1 MSDEALREVEGLL
14 EAQLRQVEETNKR
27 SMIIGGVVVLL
38 FGGYL
43 FWAHAQLSKL
53 LDPEGLALAATGA
66 ALEAMPQASA
76 ALRAVVVDG
85 APDIAAGASTALVD
99 MLPAYRQV
107 LEDEMAPVVDE
118 VTGVLAQTTVQ
129 QMVKAAKERK
139 AAGKELTEA
148 DKQLALQQASDAV
161 VTRFDTLIEEAM
173 DEPMENDG
181 PTPREAIEA
190 SLEQLV
196 TIDRGLRRVVRG
208 QGDPQEREL
217 LLVWIDLIS
226 QYQADANVA
235 AAAEHTQ
242 KENKADA
249 QEAKAKAGGEG
260 AGENAG
266 GGEKAGK
273 VKAEAAPEKGGK
285 AKAKAKAKGG

>member
-1 MSDEALREVEGLL
+1 MADEALREIEGLL

-27 SMIIGGVVVLL
+27 GMMIGGAVVLL

-43 FWAHAQLSKL
+43 FWAHAQISKL

-76 ALRAVVVDG
+76 ALRSVVVDG

-107 LEDEMAPVVDE
+107 LEDEMDPVIDE
-118 VTGVLAQTTVQ
+118 VTGILAQTTVQ
-129 QMVKAAKERK
+129 HMVAAAEERK
-139 AAGKELTEA
+139 ASGKDLSET
-148 DKQLALQQASDAV
+148 DKQLAMQQAADAV
-161 VTRFDTLIEEAM
+161 VERFDAMIEDAM

-181 PTPREAIEA
+181 PTPRESIEA

-226 QYQADANVA
+226 QYQTDANVA
-235 AAAEHTQ
+235 AAADHTQ

-249 QEAKAKAGGEG
+249 KAAKAKAGEG
-260 AGENAG
+260 AAGG

-273 VKAEAAPEKGGK
+273 AKAKAAPEKGGK
-285 AKAKAKAKGG
+285 AKGG